1 MIVWPEHMEENNEDY
16 NDHDDEDGENSMN
29 VSILLRTDDN

>member
-1 MIVWPEHMEENNEDY
+1 MEENNEDY

-29 VSILLRTDDN
+29 VSILLRTDDDN